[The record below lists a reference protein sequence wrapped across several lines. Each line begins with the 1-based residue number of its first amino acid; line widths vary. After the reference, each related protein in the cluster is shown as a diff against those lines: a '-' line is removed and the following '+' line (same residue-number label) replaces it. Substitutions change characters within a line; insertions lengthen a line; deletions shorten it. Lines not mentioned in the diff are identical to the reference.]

1 MKHSPQQGSFEAFS
15 SAVELEDAEIKQLN
29 GTSTTL
35 QNVTETTTGVTDTIF
50 SHVPVPGFHPGFIS
64 QLGSFLSAV
73 IFGHIVK
80 ATHSYDLP
88 LILLALFM
96 LFGAVM

>member
-50 SHVPVPGFHPGFIS
+50 SHVPVPGLP
-64 QLGSFLSAV
+64 AD
-73 IFGHIVK
+73 
-80 ATHSYDLP
+80 SYYGLV
-88 LILLALFM
+88 FTYS
-96 LFGAVM
+96 

>member
-35 QNVTETTTGVTDTIF
+35 QNATATTTGVTDTIF
-50 SHVPVPGFHPGFIS
+50 SHVPDGTFS
-64 QLGSFLSAV
+64 D
-73 IFGHIVK
+73 IF
-80 ATHSYDLP
+80 
-88 LILLALFM
+88 
-96 LFGAVM
+96 